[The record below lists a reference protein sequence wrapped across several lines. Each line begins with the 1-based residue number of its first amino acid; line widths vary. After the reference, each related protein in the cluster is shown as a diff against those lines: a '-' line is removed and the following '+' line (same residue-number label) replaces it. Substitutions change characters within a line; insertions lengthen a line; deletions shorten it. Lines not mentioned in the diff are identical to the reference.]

1 MFDGMVAN
9 SFCWATYGV
18 SAAFA
23 VLAALVPRD
32 RRWSV
37 ALVVVLLLLA
47 VVAAAQ
53 YFLFR
58 FVSWCFDYPFL
69 HHTVATTLLPLR
81 WWAAVVIPVAC
92 VLASHVSRPLI
103 VLSVLPPEPSNHS
116 MQPTSP

>member
-1 MFDGMVAN
+1 MLDGMVAN
-9 SFCWATYGV
+9 SFFWATYGV

-81 WWAAVVIPVAC
+81 RCAAVVIPVALC
-92 VLASHVSRPLI
+92 FGIARFARSYFAQRAATRTI
-103 VLSVLPPEPSNHS
+103 
-116 MQPTSP
+116 